1 MMVATSPRVL
11 SVVVPCYNE
20 AATIRQLLSKVAES
34 PVVREIVVVDD
45 CSKDGTRERLREA
58 QAAWPA
64 GEPALQIVFQSV
76 NRGKGAALRTGF
88 SKVTGELT
96 IVQDADLEYDPREYP
111 KLIQPILEG
120 DADVV
125 YGSRFAGY
133 PRRVLYYWHS
143 LGNRVLTTLSNMATN
158 LNLSDMETCYKVFK
172 TEIIQALPLRSDRFG
187 FEPEVTAKL
196 AKLGCRIYEV
206 PISYRGRSYAEGKKI
221 GWKDGL
227 QALGVILKYW
237 LIDDLGVDP
246 GVMTLRLLRK
256 AGKYNRWVYEMLKP
270 HLGKDILEVGSG
282 IGNMTRYFLGH
293 GHVTASDISPYY
305 LKELGRAFG
314 ENDRVRVRTL
324 DISRNS
330 YPEKELYDTIVC
342 LNVLEHIENDREAL
356 ANMRSL
362 LRPGGRLLLYV
373 PANPRLYCEIDR
385 GVGHFRRYL
394 LEDVRAKLREAGFKV
409 TESRYHNLIGA
420 LGWWIRG
427 KVLQRKSISATD
439 VGGFE
444 LLMPLIRLQ
453 DRVQSR
459 FALSILAV
467 GEKT

>member
-1 MMVATSPRVL
+1 MNRYNENMMGTPPRVL

-20 AATIRQLLSKVAES
+20 AATIRQILGKVAAS
-34 PVVREIVVVDD
+34 PYVFEIIVVDD
-45 CSKDGTRERLREA
+45 CSKDGTRDILRELA
-58 QAAWPA
+58 RTWPA
-64 GEPALQIVFQSV
+64 DRPPLRPIFQPA
-76 NRGKGAALRTGF
+76 NAGKGAALRTGF
-88 SKVTGELT
+88 AQVAGDLT
-96 IVQDADLEYDPREYP
+96 IVQDADLEYDPRDYG
-111 KLIQPILEG
+111 KLVQPILEG

-125 YGSRFAGY
+125 YGSRFAGH

-172 TEIIQALPLRSDRFG
+172 SDIIRSLPLRSNRFG

-196 AKLGCRIYEV
+196 ARLGCRIYEV

-227 QALGVILKYW
+227 QALWVILKYW
-237 LIDDLGVDP
+237 LVEDLGMDREI
-246 GVMTLRLLRK
+246 MTLRVLRK
-256 AGKYNRWVYEMLKP
+256 AGKYNGWVYGMLKP
-270 HLGKDILEVGSG
+270 YLGKEILEVGSG

-293 GHVTASDISPYY
+293 GKVTASDISPYY

-314 ENDRVRVRTL
+314 DNENVEIRPL

-330 YPEKELYDTIVC
+330 YPEKERYDTIVC
-342 LNVLEHIENDREAL
+342 LNVLEHIEDDRQAL

-362 LRPGGRLLLYV
+362 LKPGGRLILYV
-373 PANPRLYCEIDR
+373 PCNPRLYCEIDR
-385 GVGHFRRYL
+385 GVGHYRRYV
-394 LEDVRAKLREAGFKV
+394 LEDLVGKLRDGGFRV
-409 TESRYHNLIGA
+409 SHARHHNLIGA
-420 LGWWIRG
+420 VGWWIRG
-427 KVLQRKSISATD
+427 KVLGRRSISAAD

-444 LLMPLIRLQ
+444 
-453 DRVQSR
+453 SR

-467 GEKT
+467 GEKR